1 MPGINPKAGHMTL
14 LFRHMD
20 SENVPFYLI
29 DSVERHI
36 L

>member
-1 MPGINPKAGHMTL
+1 MTL
-14 LFRHMD
+14 RFRHMD
-20 SENVPFYLI
+20 SENVAFYLI